1 MWESQ
6 KPMRLL
12 VVTKLNTSMEEHLAG
27 RNQRESARTRAV
39 NPKETSRTTEP
50 FCLWV
55 LFATRITNMLHLS
68 GLILQI
74 QTFLRS
80 QLPPAPTPHHP
91 GHRISSV
98 HRRTNL
104 WTKKQFSQLQ
114 KSPHAYTRSQVV
126 PCCSS
131 FCHWLGKHGTVTI
144 RLCKLPF
151 YIMWGFNC
159 MQFKVYST
167 PYETVLFSEASI
179 S

>member
-68 GLILQI
+68 GLILLL
-74 QTFLRS
+74 QTFPRS
-80 QLPPAPTPHHP
+80 QLPPAPPPPPPPRTPHKQRAQKNKSLDQKAVFSAAEKPPCLHQVSGGP
-91 GHRISSV
+91 LLLQLLPLVGEARYSDYSS
-98 HRRTNL
+98 L
-104 WTKKQFSQLQ
+104 
-114 KSPHAYTRSQVV
+114 
-126 PCCSS
+126 
-131 FCHWLGKHGTVTI
+131 
-144 RLCKLPF
+144 
-151 YIMWGFNC
+151 
-159 MQFKVYST
+159 
-167 PYETVLFSEASI
+167 
-179 S
+179 